1 MKFAILGA
9 GGIGGYYGGVLARA
23 GHDVQV
29 LARGIN
35 LSVLRDK
42 GLEVRTP
49 DQAFVGKVRA
59 VENPQEFVPVDCAIV
74 AVKAYSLSEIAPAA
88 RHLAQQGALILPLLN
103 GVDIAERLV
112 ELGVPQNRVVGGL
125 TTISA
130 VRIAPGV
137 FERRSGFQKIIVGE
151 LFDSTGGN
159 DPERTVQLKQIVKAF
174 QDAGVEA
181 LVSSDIRADLW
192 RKFAFIATMAAA
204 CGLSRAPVGA
214 VRAAPLGPLLLERA
228 IREVVTVARAKN
240 INLADDEVARILAF
254 CNSLPPAMKPSL
266 LIDLEAGRPTE
277 IDELCGAV
285 GRIGRSVGVETPIHD
300 TALAAL
306 SAKRQ

>member
-23 GHDVQV
+23 GHDVQM
-29 LARGIN
+29 LARGAN
-35 LSVLRDK
+35 LAALRDK
-42 GLEVRTP
+42 GVEVRTP
-49 DQAFVGKVRA
+49 DQAFVVKVRA
-59 VENPQEFVPVDCAIV
+59 VETPQQFGPVDCAIV
-74 AVKAYSLSEIAPAA
+74 AVKTYSLSEVAPAA
-88 RHLAQQGALILPLLN
+88 RHLAEHGALILPLLN
-103 GVDIAERLV
+103 GVDIADRLI
-112 ELGVPQNRVVGGL
+112 ELGVPKSGVLGGL

-130 VRIAPGV
+130 ARIAPGV
-137 FERRSGFQKIIVGE
+137 FERRSAFQKIVIGE
-151 LFDSTGGN
+151 LPAPGVENADLA
-159 DPERTVQLKQIVKAF
+159 PRLKEIAKAF

-181 LVSSDIRADLW
+181 QVSTDIRADLW
-192 RKFAFIATMAAA
+192 RKFAFIAAMAAA

-214 VRAAPLGPLLLERA
+214 VRAAPLGPVLLERA
-228 IREVVTVARAKN
+228 IREVITVARAKK

-266 LIDLEAGRPTE
+266 LLDVEGARPTE
-277 IDELCGAV
+277 INELSGTV

-306 SAKRQ
+306 SVERNG

>member
-23 GHDVQV
+23 GHDVQM
-29 LARGIN
+29 LARGVN
-35 LSVLRDK
+35 LAALRDK

-49 DQAFVGKVRA
+49 DQTFVVKVKA
-59 VENPQEFVPVDCAIV
+59 VETPQQFRPVDCGIV
-74 AVKAYSLSEIAPAA
+74 AVKAYSLSDVAPAV
-88 RHLAQQGALILPLLN
+88 RHLAEDGALILPLLN
-103 GVDIAERLV
+103 GVDIADRLV
-112 ELGVPQNRVVGGL
+112 ELGVPKNSVLGGL

-130 VRIAPGV
+130 ARIAPGV
-137 FERRSGFQKIIVGE
+137 FDRRSAFQKVVLGE
-151 LFDSTGGN
+151 LPDSAVEN
-159 DPERTVQLKQIVKAF
+159 ADLAPRLKEIAMAF

-181 LVSSDIRADLW
+181 QVSTDIRADLW
-192 RKFAFIATMAAA
+192 RKFAFIAAIAAA

-214 VRAAPLGPLLLERA
+214 VRAAPLGAVLLARA
-228 IREVVTVARAKN
+228 IREVVTVARAKK

-266 LIDLEAGRPTE
+266 LLDVEAGRPTE
-277 IDELCGAV
+277 INELSGAV
-285 GRIGRSVGVETPIHD
+285 GRIGRSVGIETPIHD

-306 SAKRQ
+306 SVERN

>member
-29 LARGIN
+29 LARGTN
-35 LSVLRDK
+35 LSALRDQ

-49 DQAFVGKVRA
+49 EQTFVVKVTA
-59 VENPQEFVPVDCAIV
+59 VETPQELGPVDCAII
-74 AVKAYSLSEIAPAA
+74 AVKTYSLSEIAPAA
-88 RHLAQQGALILPLLN
+88 RHVAQQGALILPLLN

-125 TTISA
+125 TTIST
-130 VRIAPGV
+130 VRVAPGV
-137 FERRSGFQKIIVGE
+137 FERRSAFQKIVIGE
-151 LFDSTGGN
+151 LPDSGIEN
-159 DPERTVQLKQIVKAF
+159 ADLAPRLKEIAKAF

-181 LVSSDIRADLW
+181 QVSTDIRADLW
-192 RKFAFIATMAAA
+192 RKFSFISAMAAA

-214 VRAAPLGPLLLERA
+214 VRAAPLGPVLLERA
-228 IREVVTVARAKN
+228 IREVVTVARAKK
-240 INLADDEVARILAF
+240 IKLADDEAARILAF

-266 LIDLEAGRPTE
+266 LVDLEAGRPTE
-277 IDELCGAV
+277 IDELCGTV
-285 GRIGRSVGVETPIHD
+285 GRIGRSVGIETPIHD

-306 SAKRQ
+306 TAGRK